1 MPRTTAHRRVTTI
14 KHVKKNVDPEPRRA
28 STGRTHSPT
37 RETLLR
43 LLEDQRSP
51 LSIADLAQATGWHA
65 NTVRGHLTAL
75 WEDGYLDRIQGAR
88 STPGRPSWAW
98 NAKRRIPAEPY
109 AALAG
114 ALAES
119 LSRLSPVPERD
130 AHEAGRSWGR
140 ALGAGLPAATSAADA
155 RQRVIEVMRDQG
167 FAPRQTRAAAAT
179 APTGEAGAAGAAGAA
194 AAATE
199 VRLGQCPLIEAAAP
213 HSAVV
218 CSVHLGMVAGIL
230 EALGSADD
238 GSDLTPFS
246 APGECTL
253 RLRVAA

>member
-1 MPRTTAHRRVTTI
+1 M
-14 KHVKKNVDPEPRRA
+14 KKIADSEPRRA

-51 LSIADLAQATGWHA
+51 LSIAALAQATGWHA

-75 WEDGYLDRIQGAR
+75 WKDGYLNRSRVAR
-88 STPGRPSWAW
+88 STQGRPSWMW
-98 NAKRRIPAEPY
+98 SAKRRIPAEPY

-140 ALGAGLPAATSAADA
+140 ALSAGLPAATSAADA

-167 FAPRQTRAAAAT
+167 FAPRQMRTAAAT
-179 APTGEAGAAGAAGAA
+179 TPSGEAGAGGTGV
-194 AAATE
+194 AATG
-199 VRLGQCPLIEAAAP
+199 VRLGQCPLIEAAVP

-230 EALGSADD
+230 EAVGSADD
-238 GSDLTPFS
+238 GSELLRFS